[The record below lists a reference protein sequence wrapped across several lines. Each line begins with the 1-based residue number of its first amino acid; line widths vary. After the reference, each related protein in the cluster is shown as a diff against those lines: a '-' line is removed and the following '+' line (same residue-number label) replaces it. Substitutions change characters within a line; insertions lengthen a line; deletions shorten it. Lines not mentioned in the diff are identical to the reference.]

1 MDEFSSA
8 ELLKQ
13 RLGGRS
19 LYLVGMMGSGKS
31 STGPHL
37 AKELV
42 YGFVDSDKVIEQ
54 ACGESISTIFA
65 KEGELGFR
73 NVETQVLNAIG
84 QRHSLV
90 VATGGGLITKSQN
103 WGVLHQGI
111 VIWLAPSREKLF
123 QRLQSDPGNRP
134 LLKHKNSRPNFEN
147 LCEERERFY
156 KEADL
161 EVQIF
166 DETPY
171 EVAKLILKNLPSIL
185 SKPADLGAQQTTEG

>member
-1 MDEFSSA
+1 MS
-8 ELLKQ
+8 
-13 RLGGRS
+13 
-19 LYLVGMMGSGKS
+19 GSDFPTYCI
-31 STGPHL
+31 ST
-37 AKELV
+37 KELA

-123 QRLQSDPGNRP
+123 QRLQSDPRSRP
-134 LLKHKNSRPNFEN
+134 LLKHKNSLPMFEN
-147 LCEERERFY
+147 LYEERERFY

-161 EVQIF
+161 EVKIF
-166 DETPY
+166 DETPF

-185 SKPADLGAQQTTEG
+185 SKPEDLGAQQTTEG

>member
-13 RLGGRS
+13 RLGGRN

-37 AKELV
+37 AKELA

-111 VIWLAPSREKLF
+111 VIWLTPSREKLF
-123 QRLQSDPGNRP
+123 QRLQSDPGSRP
-134 LLKHKNSRPNFEN
+134 LLKHKNSRPVFEN

-161 EVQIF
+161 EVKIF
-166 DETPY
+166 DEPPF

-185 SKPADLGAQQTTEG
+185 SKPEDLGAQQTTEG